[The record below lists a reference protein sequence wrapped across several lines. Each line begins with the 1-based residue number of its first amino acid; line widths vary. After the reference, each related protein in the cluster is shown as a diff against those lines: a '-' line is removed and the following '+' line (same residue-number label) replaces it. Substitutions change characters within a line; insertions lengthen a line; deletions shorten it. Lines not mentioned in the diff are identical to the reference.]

1 MIDLVVVVVM
11 IVVVIG
17 VSSISASPE
26 VRYPDAEVLRTGS
39 VQILCEKI
47 KEKKK
52 KKRKR
57 KRKKRILNQKEIEKY
72 QKTKSEIAHSSRFDL
87 LFFFG
92 MTRRCYDGL
101 RIYVSD

>member
-39 VQILCEKI
+39 VQILCEKK
-47 KEKKK
+47 KEQR
-52 KKRKR
+52 KKRKKKNSESKRNR
-57 KRKKRILNQKEIEKY
+57 KIPKNQ
-72 QKTKSEIAHSSRFDL
+72 
-87 LFFFG
+87 
-92 MTRRCYDGL
+92 
-101 RIYVSD
+101 V